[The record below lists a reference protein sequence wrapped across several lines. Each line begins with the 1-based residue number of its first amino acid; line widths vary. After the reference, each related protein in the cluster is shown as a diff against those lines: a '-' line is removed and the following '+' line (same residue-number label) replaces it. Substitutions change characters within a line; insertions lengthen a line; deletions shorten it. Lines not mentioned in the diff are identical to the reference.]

1 MKKIVILGGGIGGTI
16 VANKLARK
24 LSSEINK
31 GNVEITVLDKKDYH
45 VYQPSQLLV
54 SLGIEDYD
62 QLIRPERSLLEPSIK
77 FYSGN
82 KGDIR
87 KIDLANHKVISADG
101 TEYNYDYLII

>member
-16 VANKLARK
+16 LANRLAKK

-54 SLGIEDYD
+54 ALGIEDYD
-62 QLIRPERSLLEPSIK
+62 QLIRP
-77 FYSGN
+77 
-82 KGDIR
+82 
-87 KIDLANHKVISADG
+87 
-101 TEYNYDYLII
+101 